1 MNTTSLD
8 YIDDLYV
15 RFINDPSS
23 VSETWR
29 RYFEDFSLSAQ
40 SESLVVESVAA
51 DGYGTSN
58 QVPDALWLARMQER
72 VDQ

>member
-40 SESLVVESVAA
+40 SESLVTESVAV
-51 DGYGTSN
+51 DGYG
-58 QVPDALWLARMQER
+58 
-72 VDQ
+72 